1 MARRTLMQNYARWH
15 IWLGWLVAVPL
26 LMWTLS
32 GLVMVAR
39 PIEEVRGTTL
49 RIAHQPAPVRVQ
61 LGGGK
66 GDTLIREGRILDQR
80 GRSVLIA
87 TTMDGTVHRIDLGAP
102 GQTML
107 PPVDEAEARAAV
119 RHAVKGGD
127 RVTALRLFPAGHA
140 PLDLRKPI
148 AAWQVT
154 LADGT
159 HVYVGRDTGEIE
171 AIRTRWWRLFDVM
184 WGLHIMDLETREDTH
199 HPLLIGFAALA
210 LVSCLLGT
218 VLLFRRRH
226 RLSKRRVAN

>member
-1 MARRTLMQNYARWH
+1 MASRTLMQNYARWH

-26 LMWTLS
+26 VFWTVS

-39 PIEEVRGTTL
+39 PIEEVRGHSL
-49 RIAHQPAPVRVQ
+49 HIEHKQVPVRVQ
-61 LGGGK
+61 LGSAA
-66 GDTLIREGRILDQR
+66 GDTLIREGKILDQR

-87 TTMDGTVHRIDLGAP
+87 TFMDGSVHRIDLGAP

-107 PPVDEAEARAAV
+107 PPVDDAEARAAV
-119 RHAVKGGD
+119 RHAIKGGD
-127 RVTALRLFPAGHA
+127 QVASLKLFSAEQSPA
-140 PLDLRKPI
+140 DFRKPI
-148 AAWQVT
+148 AAWQVI

-171 AIRTRWWRLFDVM
+171 AIRTGWWRFYDFM

-210 LVSCLLGT
+210 LASCLLGT

-226 RLSKRRVAN
+226 AIKRTVAN

>member
-1 MARRTLMQNYARWH
+1 MARRTLMHNYARWH

-26 LMWTLS
+26 LFWTVS

-39 PIEEVRGTTL
+39 PIEEVRGHTL
-49 RIAHQPAPVRVQ
+49 HVEHKPVPVRVQ
-61 LGGGK
+61 LGGAS
-66 GDTLIREGRILDQR
+66 GDTLIREGKILDQR

-87 TTMDGTVHRIDLGAP
+87 TFMDGTVHRIDLGAP

-119 RHAVKGGD
+119 RHAIKGGD
-127 RVTALRLFPAGHA
+127 KVASLKLFTAEQA
-140 PLDLRKPI
+140 PPDFRKPI

-171 AIRTRWWRLFDVM
+171 AIRTGWWRFYDFM

-210 LVSCLLGT
+210 LASCLLGT
-218 VLLFRRRH
+218 VLLFRRR
-226 RLSKRRVAN
+226 RALKRPVAN

>member
-1 MARRTLMQNYARWH
+1 MVRRTLMQKSARWH

-26 LMWTLS
+26 LLWTLS

-39 PIEEVRGTTL
+39 PIEEVRGHTL
-49 RIAHQPAPVRVQ
+49 HIEHQPAPVRVQ
-61 LGGGK
+61 LGGAT
-66 GDTLIREGRILDQR
+66 GDTLIREGKILDQR

-87 TTMDGTVHRIDLGAP
+87 TFMDGSVRRIDLGAP

-107 PPVDEAEARAAV
+107 PPVNEAEARAAV
-119 RHAVKGGD
+119 RHGVKGGD
-127 RVTALRLFPAGHA
+127 KVTSLKLFTVEQSPS
-140 PLDLRKPI
+140 DFRKPI

-171 AIRTRWWRLFDVM
+171 AIRTPWWRFYDFM

-210 LVSCLLGT
+210 LASCLLGT
-218 VLLFRRRH
+218 ALLFRRR
-226 RLSKRRVAN
+226 RAIKRPVAN

>member
-1 MARRTLMQNYARWH
+1 MASRTLMQNYVRWH

-26 LMWTLS
+26 LFWTVS
-32 GLVMVAR
+32 GLVMVTR
-39 PIEEVRGTTL
+39 PIEEVRGHSL
-49 RIAHQPAPVRVQ
+49 HIEHKPAPVRVQ
-61 LGGGK
+61 LGGAA
-66 GDTLIREGRILDQR
+66 GDTLIREGKILDQR

-87 TTMDGTVHRIDLGAP
+87 TFMDGSVHRIDLGAP

-107 PPVDEAEARAAV
+107 PPVDDAEARAAV
-119 RHAVKGGD
+119 RHAIKGGD
-127 RVTALRLFPAGHA
+127 QVASLKLFSAEQSPA
-140 PLDLRKPI
+140 DFRKPI
-148 AAWQVT
+148 AAWQVI

-171 AIRTRWWRLFDVM
+171 AIRTGWWRFYDFM

-210 LVSCLLGT
+210 LASCLLGT

-226 RLSKRRVAN
+226 AIKRTVAN